1 MDSTY
6 VQLQDS
12 IIVALWCY
20 GESYECKRKDG
31 MGEA

>member
-6 VQLQDS
+6 VQLRGS
-12 IIVALWCY
+12 KIVALWCY
-20 GESYECKRKDG
+20 GEWYECKRKDG